1 MATSRSQLSEQ
12 IRKLQGGGTPLGLP
26 QDLQQSVGDV
36 LAVDTNQ
43 LRADVGLESRELER
57 LNELRAMLA
66 QQGAS
71 TSASQAEEPFDFQ
84 ASFDKYTQRL
94 TPFFADSPRP
104 TLFDLASD
112 IGAAMLS
119 ADPTT
124 GAFRSAGAGFANFN
138 ERLRKDR
145 ESRLALDRQLGLQAF
160 KMAVADQKA
169 ARDYLNAVNLER
181 IKTSQK
187 PYDPLI
193 YEVPDPKGGEPK
205 IVEINPNNQLEV
217 DLIRRTPGAKQIKLP
232 DSQIQI
238 DQRASTPS
246 EFEKD
251 QGREL
256 SALLTQWREDAK
268 AARDQTMLTNQFL
281 AVINRLGPEG
291 WGRLQAGTVSARSIL
306 QELGLRDDP
315 NLGDQALASTLGTRL
330 SMSLIALT
338 KGAITEMEMRLFQA
352 ASPSL
357 AQTYEGALKQ
367 AALLQRIANLS
378 VKKAEDYA
386 TAASEGLLD
395 GAETDDERLN
405 RVTRWES
412 EWFKKNR
419 FLTTD
424 EEKELRELALK
435 EPEAAKAFRMEF
447 LQEQGELNTDLSDLD
462 L

>member
-1 MATSRSQLSEQ
+1 MAISTSQLSEQ
-12 IRKLQGGGTPLGLP
+12 IQRLQGGGSPLALP
-26 QDLQQSVGDV
+26 QDLQQGIDDA

-43 LRADVGLESRELER
+43 LRSDLGLESREQER
-57 LNELRAMLA
+57 INELRKMLTPVA
-66 QQGAS
+66 TQPTQQ
-71 TSASQAEEPFDFQ
+71 PFDFGK
-84 ASFDKYTQRL
+84 SFDKYSERL
-94 TPFFADSPRP
+94 APFFAQSTRP
-104 TLFDLASD
+104 TFYDLASD

-119 ADPTT
+119 ADPRT
-124 GAFRSAGAGFANFN
+124 GAFRSAGMGFANFN

-145 ESRLALDRQLGLQAF
+145 ESRMALDRQVGLQAF
-160 KMAVADQKA
+160 QMAVADEKA
-169 ARDYLNAVNLER
+169 ARDYLNSVNLEN
-181 IKTSQK
+181 IKNSQK

-193 YEVPDPKGGEPK
+193 YEVPDPEGGEPK
-205 IVEINPNNQLEV
+205 IVEVNPYNQLEV
-217 DLIRRTPGAKQIKLP
+217 ATIRATPGAKQIKLP

-238 DQRASTPS
+238 DQRGSTPS
-246 EFEKD
+246 QFEKD
-251 QGREL
+251 QGKEL
-256 SALLTQWREDAK
+256 SAMLTQWREDAK

-291 WGRLQAGTVSARSIL
+291 WGKLQAGTSEIRTIL

-315 NLGDQALASTLGTRL
+315 RLGDQALASTLGTRL

-378 VKKAEDYA
+378 VKKAQDYA
-386 TAASEGLLD
+386 AAASQGLLD

-405 RVTRWES
+405 RVTQWES

-424 EEKELRELALK
+424 EEKDLRELALK
-435 EPEAAKAFRMEF
+435 EPEAAKAFRVEF
-447 LQEQGELNTDLSDLD
+447 LKEQGELNTDVSDLD